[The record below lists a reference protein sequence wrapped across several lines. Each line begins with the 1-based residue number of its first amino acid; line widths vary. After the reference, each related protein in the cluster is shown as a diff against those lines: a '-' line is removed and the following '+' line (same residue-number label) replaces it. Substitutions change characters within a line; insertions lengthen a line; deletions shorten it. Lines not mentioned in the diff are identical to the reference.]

1 MSTEEQ
7 TLCQKPGCRVRRP
20 AREVPTMKTWDQL
33 TAEYRRLIEERDNL
47 LSQLQGEP
55 TPAEQGRLELIAG
68 SIPNLLQEPVDGPRD
83 EP

>member
-1 MSTEEQ
+1 
-7 TLCQKPGCRVRRP
+7 
-20 AREVPTMKTWDQL
+20 MKTWGQL

-55 TPAEQGRLELIAG
+55 TPAEQGQLEAIAG
-68 SIPNLLQEPVDGPRD
+68 SILNLLQEPVDGPGD